1 MKGKSE
7 FDFAGWVTRNDVKC
21 ADGRTIR
28 RDAFKH
34 CDGMVVP
41 LVYNHG
47 HDSLEDVLGHVLLE
61 NRPEGVY
68 GYVKTN
74 DTENGKLAKQLVHSG
89 DIVSFSIYANN
100 LTQSK
105 QKDVTHGDIKE
116 VSLVLAGANPE
127 AYIDTFIEHSI
138 DGEEGMYFYMGE
150 GESELTEDIIQH
162 SGTNNKFKKVEGR
175 DMAREELMHS
185 DAQALWDDF
194 QNMSEEDQATCAAM
208 VGLALADAGVDD
220 DDEDLDDEDLDEED
234 YEDDDEEY
242 DEDDEYEDDD
252 DEDSDEDL
260 DDDEDFDEDYEDEG
274 GEDMKHNAF
283 DVEDMEYMDQ
293 NVLQH
298 SDVVNIIAEGK
309 RTGSLKEAFEDYCL
323 AHSIDLTGM
332 TGPSQATIDQDYA
345 VRDMDM
351 LFPEYHKL
359 NNTPEFI
366 KRDTSW
372 ADVVL
377 GGVRR
382 IPFKRVKSMYA
393 DITEDEARAK
403 GYIKGTQ
410 KKTEV
415 FTLLKRTT
423 DPQTIYKMQKLDRD
437 DILDIEDFDVVAW
450 IKGEMEIM
458 MTEEKARA
466 ILIGDGRDTD
476 DPYKIQEQHVRP
488 IVSDVPLYTVKV
500 PVNVAN
506 DATTTAVA
514 KETIDSVIRSR
525 RLYKGSG
532 NPIFFT
538 TEEVLTEMLLIED
551 GIGHKLYKSKE
562 ELATVLRVS
571 RIVTVEA
578 MEGYKYKLTENN
590 TTVEKDLIGILV
602 NLNDYTVGG
611 DTVKERGLFDDFD
624 IDFNQYKY
632 LMETRMSGALTKP
645 FSAMTV
651 YLNRAAAAQ
660 GGQG

>member
-1 MKGKSE
+1 MKGQ

-74 DTENGKLAKQLVHSG
+74 DTENGKLAKELVHSG

-105 QKDVTHGDIKE
+105 SKDVTHGDIKE

-127 AYIDTFIEHSI
+127 AYIETFFEHGI
-138 DGEEGMYFYMGE
+138 DGDEGMRFYMGE
-150 GESELTEDIIQH
+150 GDSDITEDVIQH
-162 SGTNNKFKKVEGR
+162 SATKNSQKREGR

-185 DAQALWDDF
+185 DIEALMESFND
-194 QNMSEEDQATCAAM
+194 MSEEDQETCKAF

-220 DDEDLDDEDLDEED
+220 VDDEDYDDDDYDEDEEYDEDDDDVEYEDDEDEDDDE
-234 YEDDDEEY
+234 YEDDEEY
-242 DEDDEYEDDD
+242 DED
-252 DEDSDEDL
+252 
-260 DDDEDFDEDYEDEG
+260 FEDYEG
-274 GEDMKHNAF
+274 GDDMKHNAF
-283 DVEDMEYMDQ
+283 DMDDMEYYED
-293 NVLQH
+293 NVLEH
-298 SDVVNIIAEGK
+298 SDMVAIIDAGK
-309 RTGSLKEAFEDYCL
+309 RGGSLKEAYNDYCL
-323 AHSIDLTGM
+323 AHSIPMDGM
-332 TGPSQATIDQDYA
+332 VGPSQATINQDYA

-351 LFPEYHKL
+351 LFPEYKSL
-359 NNTPEFI
+359 SVRPEFI
-366 KRDTSW
+366 KRDTAW
-372 ADVVL
+372 ADIVL
-377 GGVRR
+377 AGVHK

-410 KKTEV
+410 KATEV

-458 MTEEKARA
+458 FTEEKARA
-466 ILIGDGRDTD
+466 ILIGDGRSAV
-476 DPYKIQEQHVRP
+476 DPYKIQEIHIRP
-488 IVSDVPLYTVKV
+488 IVTDVDLYNIKV
-500 PVNVAN
+500 PVNVPAN
-506 DATTTAVA
+506 ADEAVKA
-514 KETIDSVIRSR
+514 KTFITSVLRAR
-525 RLYKGSG
+525 KKYKGSG
-532 NPIFFT
+532 NPILFT
-538 TEEVLTEMLLIED
+538 TEDVVTECLLLED
-551 GIGHKLYKSKE
+551 GIGHRLYKTIP
-562 ELATVLRVS
+562 ELETALRVS
-571 RIVTVEA
+571 RIVTVEV
-578 MEGYKYKLTENN
+578 MEGKTVSINN
-590 TTVEKDLIGILV
+590 ADKELMGVIV

-611 DTVKERGLFDDFD
+611 DGAKERGLFDDFD

-632 LMETRMSGALTKP
+632 LIETRMSGALTKP
-645 FSAMTV
+645 FSAMTI
-651 YLNRAAAAQ
+651 YLNQAQAAS
-660 GGQG
+660 GGSGTGTGTG